1 MINYYFSRSN
11 FFIVVF
17 KRMQILT
24 TPWRDTQ
31 MSTQVNGV
39 VRSESNQVRLASP
52 ETPVQPPSEV

>member
-1 MINYYFSRSN
+1 
-11 FFIVVF
+11 
-17 KRMQILT
+17 MQILT